1 MDSWMA
7 RDEVQRRAQEI
18 GGQFA
23 TTIAAR
29 NLASEMATRSAVQ
42 QAMSDRTKRSTA
54 VMDCEQRELIRTEL
68 RIAQS
73 STNTDNNDD
82 DQQHL
87 LFRKTIAGN
96 SRLRTNDWP
105 SKPRGSHS
113 SFCGKWAVFQ
123 MACGGHSTV
132 HWVVQD
138 ETLMGLS
145 CLTGVSV
152 HDLLEINKNNHELTS
167 LRRRGV
173 NDDVFFITGLPSKT
187 LIVVWSTPVGED
199 PKHPPIFDGRWSEI
213 DMIDDDGGETDEEGV
228 DDDGGETA
236 TAGVTAESNEPN
248 PSPPHD
254 FDDCPFQNG
263 DKVMSRYRGTD
274 GNRFSRSKYPGMII
288 HTCRSTRGFDFDIFF
303 DDGYIEK
310 VELVTRGSGV
320 VNIIAV

>member
-1 MDSWMA
+1 M
-7 RDEVQRRAQEI
+7 
-18 GGQFA
+18 
-23 TTIAAR
+23 
-29 NLASEMATRSAVQ
+29 
-42 QAMSDRTKRSTA
+42 
-54 VMDCEQRELIRTEL
+54 C
-68 RIAQS
+68 
-73 STNTDNNDD
+73 
-82 DQQHL
+82 
-87 LFRKTIAGN
+87 LF
-96 SRLRTNDWP
+96 
-105 SKPRGSHS
+105 
-113 SFCGKWAVFQ
+113 FCV
-123 MACGGHSTV
+123 
-132 HWVVQD
+132 
-138 ETLMGLS
+138 
-145 CLTGVSV
+145 
-152 HDLLEINKNNHELTS
+152 N
-167 LRRRGV
+167 

-320 VNIIAV
+320 VNIINCVGVV